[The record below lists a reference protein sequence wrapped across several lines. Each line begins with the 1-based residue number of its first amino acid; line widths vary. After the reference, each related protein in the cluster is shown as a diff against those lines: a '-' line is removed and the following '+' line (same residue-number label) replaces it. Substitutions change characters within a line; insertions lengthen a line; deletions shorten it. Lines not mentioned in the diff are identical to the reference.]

1 MAYESPDDIREIPIK
16 IRVSNQEYRR
26 LVAAMRRRRE
36 SLAAVVRALALEAAA
51 ADEANVETQ
60 RAA

>member
-1 MAYESPDDIREIPIK
+1 MAYENPDDIREIPIK

>member
-1 MAYESPDDIREIPIK
+1 MKTLMTSGEIPIK

>member
-1 MAYESPDDIREIPIK
+1 MAYENPDDIREIPIK

-36 SLAAVVRALALEAAA
+36 SLAVVVRALALEAAA

>member
-1 MAYESPDDIREIPIK
+1 MYSDRDDVRDLVIK

-26 LVAAMRRRRE
+26 LVAAMRRRHE
-36 SLAAVVRALALEAAA
+36 SLAAVVRALALEGAAS
-51 ADEANVETQ
+51 DESHAETK